1 MLSFVGGAMS
11 IAKFAS
17 LLKSAKLRKNNRIWF
32 ARWVD
37 AYRRSC
43 RVGPNDPIPVQRES
57 VIAFLRGQKAKGRK
71 AWQRL
76 QIVKATEYYRNA
88 ILRTAEP
95 DLHDI
100 RERLAQAAAQE
111 RSDDPRPVRELD
123 VVGVIDPNEPEP
135 IRQLRRELRLL
146 HRSRSTEKTYVLR
159 VKQFLR
165 RFNVKTLQDLEAVGE
180 RQVTDFLTEMAVDR
194 NVAASTQNQAF
205 NALLFLFKRVLKREL
220 RSIDAVRAKG
230 PERLPVV
237 LSCDETD
244 RLLDE
249 LGGRDLLIAQLLYG
263 AGLRLMDGLRLP
275 VKDVVFDLGQIVVR
289 DGKGAKDRI
298 TVLPEKSIKA
308 LRMQIDSARQVHERD
323 LAEGFGRVWLPYA
336 LARKYPNAEQE
347 FAWQFVFP
355 ASRRGR
361 DPRSGEIRRHHLHE
375 SVFANALEGAVARAG
390 IEKRVSSHTF
400 RHSFATHMLAD
411 GYDIRVV
418 QELLGHKDVKTTQ
431 IYTHVLNRPGISV
444 KSPLDRKRAA

>member
-1 MLSFVGGAMS
+1 MS
-11 IAKFAS
+11 SAKFAS
-17 LLKSAKLRKNNRIWF
+17 ILKSAKLRENDRIWF

-37 AYRRSC
+37 AYRKSC
-43 RVGPNDPIPVQRES
+43 HVGPNDPFPVQRDS
-57 VIAFLRGQKAKGRK
+57 VIALLRQQKAKGRK

-76 QIVKATEYYRNA
+76 QIVKAVEYYRNHV
-88 ILRTAEP
+88 LKTSEP
-95 DLHDI
+95 DLGDI
-100 RERLAQAAAQE
+100 RNVLAQAAGQE
-111 RSDDPRPVRELD
+111 RSADPGPVREID
-123 VVGVIDPNEPEP
+123 VVGIIDPNEPEP
-135 IRQLRRELRLL
+135 IRQLRRQLRLL

-159 VKQFLR
+159 VNQFLR
-165 RFNVKTLQDLEAVGE
+165 RFEIETLQDLEAVGE
-180 RQVTDFLTEMAVDR
+180 GEITEFLTEMAVER
-194 NVAASTQNQAF
+194 NVTASTQNQAF
-205 NALLFLFKRVLKREL
+205 NALLFLFRRVLKREL
-220 RSIDAVRAKG
+220 HSIDAVRAKG

-237 LSCDETD
+237 MSRDEVD

-263 AGLRLMDGLRLP
+263 AGLRLMGCLRLR

-298 TVLPEKSIKA
+298 TVLPEKAVQA
-308 LRMQIDSARQVHERD
+308 LRAQIESARQVHKRD

-336 LARKYPNAEQE
+336 LAQKYPNAEQE
-347 FAWQFVFP
+347 FSWQFVFP

-361 DPRSGEIRRHHLHE
+361 DPRSGEVRRHHLHE
-375 SVFANALEGAVARAG
+375 SGFTKALEQAVARAK
-390 IEKRVSSHTF
+390 IEKHISSHTF

>member
-1 MLSFVGGAMS
+1 MS

-17 LLKSAKLRKNNRIWF
+17 LLESAKLRKNNRIWF

-146 HRSRSTEKTYVLR
+146 PVRGVPRKRMFSVSNSSCGVSTSRPFRISKP
-159 VKQFLR
+159 
-165 RFNVKTLQDLEAVGE
+165 
-180 RQVTDFLTEMAVDR
+180 
-194 NVAASTQNQAF
+194 S
-205 NALLFLFKRVLKREL
+205 
-220 RSIDAVRAKG
+220 VRG
-230 PERLPVV
+230 
-237 LSCDETD
+237 
-244 RLLDE
+244 
-249 LGGRDLLIAQLLYG
+249 
-263 AGLRLMDGLRLP
+263 
-275 VKDVVFDLGQIVVR
+275 
-289 DGKGAKDRI
+289 
-298 TVLPEKSIKA
+298 
-308 LRMQIDSARQVHERD
+308 
-323 LAEGFGRVWLPYA
+323 
-336 LARKYPNAEQE
+336 
-347 FAWQFVFP
+347 
-355 ASRRGR
+355 
-361 DPRSGEIRRHHLHE
+361 
-375 SVFANALEGAVARAG
+375 
-390 IEKRVSSHTF
+390 
-400 RHSFATHMLAD
+400 
-411 GYDIRVV
+411 
-418 QELLGHKDVKTTQ
+418 
-431 IYTHVLNRPGISV
+431 
-444 KSPLDRKRAA
+444 KSPTS

>member
-1 MLSFVGGAMS
+1 MS
-11 IAKFAS
+11 IAKFGPV
-17 LLKSAKLRKNNRIWF
+17 LKSAKLRENDRIWF
-32 ARWVD
+32 ARWVE

-43 RVGPNDPIPVQRES
+43 GVGRNDPIPVQRDS
-57 VIAFLRGQKAKGRK
+57 LIALLRGQKGKGRK

-76 QIVKATEYYRNA
+76 QIVKAVEYYRNT
-88 ILRTAEP
+88 ILKTAEP
-95 DLHDI
+95 DLRDI
-100 RERLAQAAAQE
+100 REVLARAAEQE
-111 RSDDPRPVRELD
+111 RSADAGPVREID
-123 VVGVIDPNEPEP
+123 VVGIIDPNEPEP

-146 HRSRSTEKTYVLR
+146 HRTRSTEKTYVLR
-159 VKQFLR
+159 VNQFLR
-165 RFNVKTLQDLEAVGE
+165 RFKIDTLQDLEAVGE
-180 RQVTDFLTEMAVDR
+180 REVTEFLTEMAVDR

-237 LSCDETD
+237 LSRDEVD

-249 LGGRDLLIAQLLYG
+249 FAGRDLLIAQLLYG
-263 AGLRLMDGLRLP
+263 AGLRLMGCLRLR

-298 TVLPEKSIKA
+298 TVLPEKAVQA
-308 LRMQIDSARQVHERD
+308 LRAQIESARQVHKRD

-336 LARKYPNAEQE
+336 LAQKYPNADRE
-347 FAWQFVFP
+347 FGWQFVLP

-361 DPRSGEIRRHHLHE
+361 DPRSGEVRRHHLHE
-375 SVFANALEGAVARAG
+375 SVFANALEQAVERAK
-390 IEKRVSSHTF
+390 IEKHISSHTF

-444 KSPLDRKRAA
+444 KSPLDRNRAA